1 MTAAGGDAGRAS
13 VQDSRKHSPK
23 HPRKH
28 PEERTTFRGALRG
41 IFRAALERLSAD
53 GVVGIAAEELPGLV
67 DQVRETADPKFG
79 DYSGTMAMA
88 LAKRAGLK
96 PRDVAVEIIRR
107 LDVGDLFEMPTEP
120 VGPGFINLRVR
131 EDALARAVV
140 SAVRDPRMGVAPVAT
155 PETIVIDFGGP
166 NVAKPMH
173 VGHIRST
180 VIGDALAKILKF
192 RGHHTITDNH
202 LGDWGT
208 QFGMILWG
216 WKHCRDDARFA
227 ADPTAEL
234 GRLYRLVRKVADA
247 KPEELARD
255 PEAAALA
262 ARYPDTGR
270 EVLAETAKLHEG
282 DPENRALW
290 EQFMPFCRAEIDRI
304 FSRLHV
310 SFDHAL
316 GESFFQ
322 PMLAGVVVELMADP
336 AVGARES
343 RGAIGIFLNGEDAPP
358 FLIRKADGAFLYA
371 TTDLATLKWRM
382 EHWKPDRI
390 LYVVDSRQGPHFE
403 QLFATA
409 KLWGCGD
416 RQRIDG
422 VELAHIAFGTVL
434 GEDGKPFKTRAGDTV
449 GLESLLD
456 EGVERAGRMQHAGD
470 KTQSADGRPQ
480 HAGDKT
486 QQAGDTIQHV
496 GTEGRVGMDA
506 AEQRHVAEIVG
517 MGAIKYADLSQ
528 NRTTDYVFSFDKM
541 LQLTGNTAAYMQY
554 AVARVEGI
562 FSKGGI
568 DRVALRQSVESVSLS
583 TPQERALA
591 LELVRFG
598 EALEDVE
605 IDYRPNVLT
614 AWLYELAGCYSSFY
628 DALPVLKAE
637 GNERNSRLA
646 VCDLT
651 GRILRQGLELLGIG
665 TVEKM

>member
-13 VQDSRKHSPK
+13 VQDPLKHSPK
-23 HPRKH
+23 PLSSG
-28 PEERTTFRGALRG
+28 TTFRGALRG

-88 LAKRAGLK
+88 LARRAGLK

-131 EDALARAVV
+131 QDALARAVV
-140 SAVRDPRMGVAPVAT
+140 AAVRDPRMGVAPVAM

-180 VIGDALAKILKF
+180 VIGDALAKILRF

-262 ARYPDTGR
+262 SRYPDTGR

-322 PMLAGVVVELMADP
+322 PMLAGVVAELMADP
-336 AVGARES
+336 AVRARES
-343 RGAIGIFLNGEDAPP
+343 RGAIGIFLGGEDAPP

-416 RQRIDG
+416 RQRIEG
-422 VELAHIAFGTVL
+422 VELVHVAFGTVL

-456 EGVERAGRMQHAGD
+456 EGVERAGRMQHAGE
-470 KTQSADGRPQ
+470 KPQ
-480 HAGDKT
+480 P
-486 QQAGDTIQHV
+486 AGDTIQHV
-496 GTEGRVGMDA
+496 DTEGRAGMDA

-562 FSKGGI
+562 FSKGGV
-568 DRVALRQSVESVSLS
+568 DRVALRQSVEGVSLS

-614 AWLYELAGCYSSFY
+614 AWLYELAACYSSFY

-637 GNERNSRLA
+637 GDERNSRLA

>member
-1 MTAAGGDAGRAS
+1 M
-13 VQDSRKHSPK
+13 
-23 HPRKH
+23 
-28 PEERTTFRGALRG
+28 
-41 IFRAALERLSAD
+41 FRAALERLSAD
-53 GVVGIAAEELPGLV
+53 GVVVLTDEELPGLV
-67 DQVRETADPKFG
+67 EQVRETADPKFG

-107 LDVGDLFEMPTEP
+107 LDVGDLFEPPTEP

-131 EDALARAVV
+131 QDALARAVV
-140 SAVRDPRMGVAPVAT
+140 AAVRDPRMGVPPVAE

-192 RGHHTITDNH
+192 RGHRTITDNH

-227 ADPTAEL
+227 ADPTAEPTADL
-234 GRLYRLVRKVADA
+234 TFELARLYRLVRKVADA
-247 KPEELARD
+247 RPEELAPD
-255 PEAAALA
+255 PEAATLA
-262 ARYPDTGR
+262 ARYPDAGR

-282 DPENRALW
+282 DRENRALW
-290 EQFMPFCRAEIDRI
+290 EQFMPLCRSEIDRI

-316 GESFFQ
+316 GESFYQ
-322 PMLAGVVVELMADP
+322 PMLAGVVAELMADP
-336 AVGARES
+336 AVRARES
-343 RGAIGIFLNGEDAPP
+343 RGAIGIFLNGDDAPP

-371 TTDLATLKWRM
+371 TTDLATIKWRM
-382 EHWKPDRI
+382 EHWNPDRI
-390 LYVVDSRQGPHFE
+390 LYVVDSRQAPHFE

-416 RQRIDG
+416 RPRIDG
-422 VELAHIAFGTVL
+422 VEFVHVAFGTVL

-470 KTQSADGRPQ
+470 ETQPS
-480 HAGDKT
+480 
-486 QQAGDTIQHV
+486 
-496 GTEGRVGMDA
+496 GTEGRTGMDA

-517 MGAIKYADLSQ
+517 IGAIKYADLSQ

-568 DRVALRQSVESVSLS
+568 DRVAVRQAVESVSLS
-583 TPQERALA
+583 TPHERALA
-591 LELVRFG
+591 MELVRFG

-605 IDYRPNVLT
+605 IDYRPNGLT

-637 GNERNSRLA
+637 AAERTSRLA
-646 VCDLT
+646 LCDLT

>member
-1 MTAAGGDAGRAS
+1 MTVTGGEAGRES
-13 VQDSRKHSPK
+13 LQGIN
-23 HPRKH
+23 
-28 PEERTTFRGALRG
+28 FRGELRRM
-41 IFRAALERLSAD
+41 FREALERLAED
-53 GVVGIAAEELPGLV
+53 GIVGIATEELPGLV
-67 DQVRETADPKFG
+67 EQVRETADPKFG

-96 PRDVAVEIIRR
+96 PRDVAIEIIRR
-107 LDVGDLFEMPTEP
+107 LDVGELFEPPTDP

-131 EDALARAVV
+131 QDALARAIVA
-140 SAVRDPRMGVAPVAT
+140 AVRDPRMGVPPVAE
-155 PETIVIDFGGP
+155 PDTIVIDFGGP

-180 VIGDALAKILKF
+180 VIGDAIARILRF
-192 RGHHTITDNH
+192 RGHNTITDDH

-216 WKHCRDDARFA
+216 WKHCRDEARFA

-255 PEAAALA
+255 SEAAALA
-262 ARYPDTGR
+262 ARYPDAGR

-282 DPENRALW
+282 DPENRSLW
-290 EQFMPFCRAEIDRI
+290 QQFMPFCRAEIDRI
-304 FSRLHV
+304 FARLHV
-310 SFDHAL
+310 TFDHAL
-316 GESFFQ
+316 GESYYQ
-322 PMLAGVVVELMADP
+322 PMLAGVVAELMADP

-343 RGAIGIFLNGEDAPP
+343 RGAIGVFVNGDDAPP

-371 TTDLATLKWRM
+371 TTDLATLRWRM

-390 LYVVDSRQGPHFE
+390 LYVVDSRQSPHFE

-422 VELAHIAFGTVL
+422 VELVHVAFGTVL

-449 GLESLLD
+449 GLEALLD
-456 EGVERAGRMQHAGD
+456 EGVERAGKVQHAGE
-470 KTQSADGRPQ
+470 QPQ
-480 HAGDKT
+480 HA
-486 QQAGDTIQHV
+486 AE
-496 GTEGRVGMDA
+496 EGRAGMDA
-506 AEQRHVAEIVG
+506 TERRHVAETVG
-517 MGAIKYADLSQ
+517 IGAIKYADLSQ

-568 DRVALRQSVESVSLS
+568 DRVALRQSVQGVSLS
-583 TPQERALA
+583 APQERALA
-591 LELVRFG
+591 LEIVRFG
-598 EALEDVE
+598 EAIEDVE
-605 IDYRPNVLT
+605 VDYRPNVLT
-614 AWLYELAGCYSSFY
+614 AWLYDLAGCYSTLY

-637 GNERNSRLA
+637 GEERTSRLA
-646 VCDLT
+646 LCDLT

>member
-1 MTAAGGDAGRAS
+1 VTGAGGDPGRES
-13 VQDSRKHSPK
+13 TQSTDPTQS
-23 HPRKH
+23 
-28 PEERTTFRGALRG
+28 TQGIGFRGALRG
-41 IFRAALERLSAD
+41 MFRAALERLAAD
-53 GVVGIAAEELPGLV
+53 GVVAISAEELPGLV

-96 PRDVAVEIIRR
+96 PRDVAIEIIRR
-107 LDVGDLFEMPTEP
+107 LDVRDLFEPPTEP

-131 EDALARAVV
+131 QDALARAIVA
-140 SAVRDPRMGVAPVAT
+140 AVHDPRTGVAPVAK
-155 PETIVIDFGGP
+155 PDTIVIDFGGP

-180 VIGDALAKILKF
+180 VIGDALARILRF
-192 RGHHTITDNH
+192 RGHATITDDH

-216 WKHCRDDARFA
+216 WKHCRDDVRFA

-247 KPEELARD
+247 KPEELSRD

-262 ARYPDTGR
+262 ARYPDAGR

-290 EQFMPFCRAEIDRI
+290 QQFMPFCRAEIDRI
-304 FSRLHV
+304 FARLHV
-310 SFDHAL
+310 TFDHAL
-316 GESFFQ
+316 GESFYQ
-322 PMLAGVVVELMADP
+322 PMLAGVVAELMADP
-336 AVGARES
+336 AVRARES
-343 RGAIGIFLNGEDAPP
+343 RGAIGVFLNGDDAPP

-390 LYVVDSRQGPHFE
+390 LYVVDSRQSPHFE

-409 KLWGCGD
+409 RLWGCGD
-416 RQRIDG
+416 RQRITD
-422 VELAHIAFGTVL
+422 VQLVHVAFGTVL

-449 GLESLLD
+449 GLEALLD
-456 EGVERAGRMQHAGD
+456 EGVERAGRMQQGGD
-470 KTQSADGRPQ
+470 
-480 HAGDKT
+480 
-486 QQAGDTIQHV
+486 QAQPA
-496 GTEGRVGMDA
+496 GTEGRAEMNS
-506 AEQRHVAEIVG
+506 AEQRHAAEIVG
-517 MGAIKYADLSQ
+517 IGAIKYADLSQ

-568 DRVALRQSVESVSLS
+568 DRVALRQAVQGVSLS

-605 IDYRPNVLT
+605 ADYRPNVLT
-614 AWLYELAGCYSSFY
+614 AWLYELAGCYSTFY

-637 GNERNSRLA
+637 GEERNSRLA
-646 VCDLT
+646 LCDLT

-665 TVEKM
+665 TVDKM

>member
-1 MTAAGGDAGRAS
+1 
-13 VQDSRKHSPK
+13 
-23 HPRKH
+23 
-28 PEERTTFRGALRG
+28 
-41 IFRAALERLSAD
+41 
-53 GVVGIAAEELPGLV
+53 
-67 DQVRETADPKFG
+67 
-79 DYSGTMAMA
+79 
-88 LAKRAGLK
+88 
-96 PRDVAVEIIRR
+96 
-107 LDVGDLFEMPTEP
+107 
-120 VGPGFINLRVR
+120 
-131 EDALARAVV
+131 
-140 SAVRDPRMGVAPVAT
+140 
-155 PETIVIDFGGP
+155 
-166 NVAKPMH
+166 
-173 VGHIRST
+173 
-180 VIGDALAKILKF
+180 
-192 RGHHTITDNH
+192 
-202 LGDWGT
+202 LG
-208 QFGMILWG
+208 
-216 WKHCRDDARFA
+216 
-227 ADPTAEL
+227 
-234 GRLYRLVRKVADA
+234 
-247 KPEELARD
+247 
-255 PEAAALA
+255 
-262 ARYPDTGR
+262 
-270 EVLAETAKLHEG
+270 
-282 DPENRALW
+282 
-290 EQFMPFCRAEIDRI
+290 
-304 FSRLHV
+304 
-310 SFDHAL
+310 
-316 GESFFQ
+316 
-322 PMLAGVVVELMADP
+322 
-336 AVGARES
+336 
-343 RGAIGIFLNGEDAPP
+343 GEDAPP

-422 VELAHIAFGTVL
+422 VELVHVAFGTVL

-456 EGVERAGRMQHAGD
+456 EGVERAGRMQHAGE
-470 KTQSADGRPQ
+470 KPQ
-480 HAGDKT
+480 P
-486 QQAGDTIQHV
+486 AGDTIQHV
-496 GTEGRVGMDA
+496 DTEGRAGMDA

-562 FSKGGI
+562 FSKGEV
-568 DRVALRQSVESVSLS
+568 DRVALRQSVEGVSLS

-614 AWLYELAGCYSSFY
+614 AWLYELAACYSSFY

-637 GNERNSRLA
+637 GDERNSRLA

>member
-1 MTAAGGDAGRAS
+1 MTVTGGEAGRES
-13 VQDSRKHSPK
+13 LQGIN
-23 HPRKH
+23 
-28 PEERTTFRGALRG
+28 FRGELRRM
-41 IFRAALERLSAD
+41 FREALERLAED
-53 GVVGIAAEELPGLV
+53 GIVGIATEELPGLV
-67 DQVRETADPKFG
+67 EQVRETADPKFG

-96 PRDVAVEIIRR
+96 PRDVAIEIIRR
-107 LDVGDLFEMPTEP
+107 LDVGELFEPPTDP

-131 EDALARAVV
+131 QDALARAIVA
-140 SAVRDPRMGVAPVAT
+140 AVRDPRMGVPPVAE
-155 PETIVIDFGGP
+155 PDTIVIDFGGP

-180 VIGDALAKILKF
+180 VIGDAIARILRF
-192 RGHHTITDNH
+192 RGHNTITDDH

-216 WKHCRDDARFA
+216 WKHCRDEARFA

-255 PEAAALA
+255 SEAAALA
-262 ARYPDTGR
+262 ARYPDAGR

-282 DPENRALW
+282 DPENRSLW
-290 EQFMPFCRAEIDRI
+290 QQFMPFCRAEIDRI
-304 FSRLHV
+304 FARLHV
-310 SFDHAL
+310 TFDHAL
-316 GESFFQ
+316 GESFYQ
-322 PMLAGVVVELMADP
+322 PMLAGVVAELMADP

-343 RGAIGIFLNGEDAPP
+343 RGAIGVFVNGDDAPP

-390 LYVVDSRQGPHFE
+390 LYVVDSRQSPHFE

-422 VELAHIAFGTVL
+422 VELVHVAFGTVL

-449 GLESLLD
+449 GLEALLD
-456 EGVERAGRMQHAGD
+456 EGVERAGKVQHAGE
-470 KTQSADGRPQ
+470 QPQ
-480 HAGDKT
+480 HA
-486 QQAGDTIQHV
+486 AE
-496 GTEGRVGMDA
+496 EGRAGMDA
-506 AEQRHVAEIVG
+506 TERRHVAETVG
-517 MGAIKYADLSQ
+517 IGAIKYADLSQ

-568 DRVALRQSVESVSLS
+568 DRVALRQSVQGVSLS
-583 TPQERALA
+583 APQERALA
-591 LELVRFG
+591 LEIVRFG
-598 EALEDVE
+598 EAIEDVE
-605 IDYRPNVLT
+605 VDYRPNVLT
-614 AWLYELAGCYSSFY
+614 AWLYDLAGCYSTLY

-637 GNERNSRLA
+637 GEERTSRLA
-646 VCDLT
+646 LCDLT